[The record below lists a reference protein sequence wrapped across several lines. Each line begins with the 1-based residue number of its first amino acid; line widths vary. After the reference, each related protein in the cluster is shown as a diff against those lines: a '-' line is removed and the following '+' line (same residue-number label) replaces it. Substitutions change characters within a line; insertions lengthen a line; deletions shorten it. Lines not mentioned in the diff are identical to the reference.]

1 MIYYVPVFKSSRESR
16 INKYLTFKDGRYF
29 LFFILINQ
37 WEIWAIMSKLIY
49 IIDDE
54 KEVSELLRLTLETR
68 NYRVKTGN
76 DGEKCLALIKQKKPD
91 LLILDLK
98 MPKMNG
104 YEVINALKSSKEYA
118 DIPIMVLTIIT
129 QGSTKT
135 DEDWK
140 RSLEVQEFVTKP
152 FDPLEILKKVK
163 NILEQDKS

>member
-1 MIYYVPVFKSSRESR
+1 
-16 INKYLTFKDGRYF
+16 
-29 LFFILINQ
+29 
-37 WEIWAIMSKLIY
+37 MSKLIY

-54 KEVSELLRLTLETR
+54 KEVSELLRLALETR
-68 NYRVKTGN
+68 NYKVKTGN
-76 DGEKCLALIKQKKPD
+76 DGEKCMAMIKQKKPD

-104 YEVINALKSSKEYA
+104 YEVVNSLKSSKEYA

-140 RSLEVQEFVTKP
+140 RSLEVEDFITKP
-152 FDPLEILKKVK
+152 FDPLEILNRVK
-163 NILEQDKS
+163 NILEKDKTK

>member
-1 MIYYVPVFKSSRESR
+1 
-16 INKYLTFKDGRYF
+16 
-29 LFFILINQ
+29 
-37 WEIWAIMSKLIY
+37 MSKLIY

-54 KEVSELLRLTLETR
+54 KEVCELLRLTLETR
-68 NYRVKTGN
+68 HYDVKIGH
-76 DGEKCLALIKQKKPD
+76 DGETCLEMVKKKKPD

-104 YEVINALKSSKEYA
+104 YELINSLKSSKEYA

-140 RSLEVQEFVTKP
+140 RSLGVEDFLTKP
-152 FDPLEILKKVK
+152 FEPLEMLQRVNK
-163 NILEQDKS
+163 ILETDDSKENPRG